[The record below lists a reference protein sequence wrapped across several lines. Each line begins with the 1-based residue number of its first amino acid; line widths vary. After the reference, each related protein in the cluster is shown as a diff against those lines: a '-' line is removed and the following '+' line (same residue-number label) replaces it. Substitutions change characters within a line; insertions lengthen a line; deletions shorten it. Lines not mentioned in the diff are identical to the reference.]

1 MEDCWNEIRARRRQQ
16 RAELIAARLAL
27 TADEH
32 RARSAEL
39 HAQIRAGFAF
49 PAGTV
54 IGFCRPFKNEF
65 GARFALRDFR
75 AAGALAALPEVVAAA
90 SPLQFRQ

>member
-1 MEDCWNEIRARRRQQ
+1 MENAWNEIRAWRRQR

-39 HAQIRAGFAF
+39 QAQIRAGFVF
-49 PAGTV
+49 PVGTV
-54 IGFCRPFKNEF
+54 IAFCWPFKKEF
-65 GARFALRDFR
+65 DAEFIL
-75 AAGALAALPEVVAAA
+75 
-90 SPLQFRQ
+90 